1 MTEQTYKMLLK
12 DLISKN
18 KILLDLLKDLPDKI
32 LNQKVNGISE
42 NSKNVKRD
50 YIFVAIIGNQFDG
63 SDFIDEAIQNG
74 AFLVIANKS
83 DDKTV
88 VSTNKISTR
97 LVYTELLASFYDK
110 QPNEIIGVTGTNGKT
125 STVEFC
131 RQLWVQAGWK
141 AASMGT
147 LGTKI
152 ENSLNKNFLKPP
164 RKNLTSY
171 DPDELYKELF
181 SLENQE
187 ISHLALEASSHG
199 IDQFRLDSVKFT
211 GAVFTNLSHDHLDY
225 HKNIENYFHCKK
237 RLFTEIIKN
246 NSAVAINIDDN
257 FGKRLFNEI
266 KNNRHIIVTFGK
278 SSDADVKINS
288 IKQNNQNID
297 LVLEHKNE
305 IYSSTI
311 GMIGEFQSYNVV
323 AAASICIALG
333 IDANLIFK
341 SISYLKPARGRME
354 MIPATHNSSMIV
366 IDYAH
371 TPEALRCVLNSI
383 REIAKEK
390 LITLFGCG
398 GDRDKEKRKSMG
410 ELANEFSDLVIITDD
425 NPRSESPSNI
435 RKDILEGCPSAKV
448 IPDRNKAINYA
459 ISKLQKNDF
468 LLIAGKGH
476 ESSQTIGIETLP
488 FDDYTVAKEAIKNID
503 KSRKAD

>member
-1 MTEQTYKMLLK
+1 MLLK

-18 KILLDLLKDLPDKI
+18 KILFDLLKNVPEKI
-32 LNQKVNGISE
+32 LNHNVNGISG
-42 NSKNVKRD
+42 NSKNVKND
-50 YIFVAIIGNQFDG
+50 YVFVAIKGIQFNG
-63 SDFIDEAIQNG
+63 SDFINEAKENG
-74 AFLVIANKS
+74 AFLIITDKS
-83 DDKTV
+83 EDKTV
-88 VSTNKISTR
+88 ISTNEISTR
-97 LVYTELLASFYDK
+97 LVYTILLASFYNK
-110 QPNEIIGVTGTNGKT
+110 QPKEIIGVTGTNGKT

-147 LGTKI
+147 LGIKI
-152 ENSLNKNFLKPP
+152 ENGLNKSFLKSP
-164 RKNLTSY
+164 KQNLTTF
-171 DPDELYKELF
+171 DPGELYKELC
-181 SLENQE
+181 SLEHQE

-199 IDQFRLDSVKFT
+199 LDQFRLDSVKFT
-211 GAVFTNLSHDHLDY
+211 GAIFTNLSHDHLDY

-237 RLFTEIIKN
+237 RLFTEILQKN
-246 NSAVAINIDDN
+246 SSIAINIDDD

-266 KNNRHIIVTFGK
+266 KNNRHIVVTFGK
-278 SSDADVKINS
+278 SSDADVKIIS
-288 IKQNNQNID
+288 KKQNDQNID
-297 LVLEHKNE
+297 LVLGYKNK
-305 IYSSTI
+305 IYNSTI
-311 GMIGEFQSYNVV
+311 GMIGEFQLYNVV

-333 IDANLIFK
+333 IDENLIFK

-354 MIPATHNSSMIV
+354 IISSTHNNSMII

-371 TPEALRCVLNSI
+371 TPDALRYVLNSI

-390 LITLFGCG
+390 IITLFGCG

-410 ELANEFSDLVIITDD
+410 ELAKEFSDLVIVTDD

-435 RKDILEGCPSAKV
+435 RKDILKGCPNAKE

-476 ESSQTIGIETLP
+476 ETSQTIGMETLP
-488 FDDYTVAKEAIKNID
+488 FDDYTVAKETIKNIE
-503 KSRKAD
+503 KSREAD

>member
-1 MTEQTYKMLLK
+1 MLLK

-18 KILLDLLKDLPDKI
+18 KILFDLLKNVPEKI
-32 LNQKVNGISE
+32 LNHNVNGISG
-42 NSKNVKRD
+42 NSKNVKND
-50 YIFVAIIGNQFDG
+50 YVFVAIKGIQFNG
-63 SDFIDEAIQNG
+63 SDFINEAKENG
-74 AFLVIANKS
+74 AFLIITDKS
-83 DDKTV
+83 EDKTV
-88 VSTNKISTR
+88 ISTNEISTR
-97 LVYTELLASFYDK
+97 LVYTILLASFYNK
-110 QPNEIIGVTGTNGKT
+110 QPKEIIGVTGTNGKT

-147 LGTKI
+147 LGIKI
-152 ENSLNKNFLKPP
+152 ENGLNKSFLKSP
-164 RKNLTSY
+164 KQNLTTF
-171 DPDELYKELF
+171 DPGELYKELC
-181 SLENQE
+181 SLEHQE

-199 IDQFRLDSVKFT
+199 LDQFRLDSVKFT
-211 GAVFTNLSHDHLDY
+211 GAIFTNLSHDHLDY

-237 RLFTEIIKN
+237 RLFTEILQKN
-246 NSAVAINIDDN
+246 SSIAINIDDD

-278 SSDADVKINS
+278 SSDADVKIIS
-288 IKQNNQNID
+288 IKQNDQNID
-297 LVLEHKNE
+297 LVLGYKNK
-305 IYSSTI
+305 IYNSTI
-311 GMIGEFQSYNVV
+311 GMIGEFQLYNVV

-333 IDANLIFK
+333 IDENLIFK

-354 MIPATHNSSMIV
+354 IISSTHNNSMII

-371 TPEALRCVLNSI
+371 TPDALRYVLNSI

-390 LITLFGCG
+390 IITLFGCG

-410 ELANEFSDLVIITDD
+410 ELAKEFSDLVIVTDD

-435 RKDILEGCPSAKV
+435 RKDILKGCPNAKE

-476 ESSQTIGIETLP
+476 ETSQTIGMETLP
-488 FDDYTVAKEAIKNID
+488 FDDYTVAKETIKNIE
-503 KSRKAD
+503 KSREAD

>member
-1 MTEQTYKMLLK
+1 MLLK

-18 KILLDLLKDLPDKI
+18 KILFDLLKNVPEKI
-32 LNQKVNGISE
+32 LNHNVNGISG
-42 NSKNVKRD
+42 NSKNVKND
-50 YIFVAIIGNQFDG
+50 YVFVAIKGIQFNG
-63 SDFIDEAIQNG
+63 SDFINEAKENG
-74 AFLVIANKS
+74 AFLIITDKS
-83 DDKTV
+83 EDKTV
-88 VSTNKISTR
+88 ISTNEISTR
-97 LVYTELLASFYDK
+97 LVYTILLASFYNK
-110 QPNEIIGVTGTNGKT
+110 QPKEIIGVTGTNGKT

-141 AASMGT
+141 SASMGT
-147 LGTKI
+147 LGIKI
-152 ENSLNKNFLKPP
+152 ENGLNKSFLKSP
-164 RKNLTSY
+164 KQNLTTF
-171 DPDELYKELF
+171 DPGELYKELC
-181 SLENQE
+181 SLEHQE

-199 IDQFRLDSVKFT
+199 LDQFRLDSVKFT
-211 GAVFTNLSHDHLDY
+211 GAIFTNLSHDHLDY

-237 RLFTEIIKN
+237 RLFTEILQKN
-246 NSAVAINIDDN
+246 SSIAINIDDD

-278 SSDADVKINS
+278 SSDADVKIIS
-288 IKQNNQNID
+288 IKQNDQNID
-297 LVLEHKNE
+297 LVLGYKNK
-305 IYSSTI
+305 IYNSTI
-311 GMIGEFQSYNVV
+311 GMIGEFQLYNVV

-333 IDANLIFK
+333 IDENLIFK

-354 MIPATHNSSMIV
+354 IISSTYNNSMII

-371 TPEALRCVLNSI
+371 TPDALRYVLNSI

-390 LITLFGCG
+390 IITLFGCG

-410 ELANEFSDLVIITDD
+410 ELAKEFSDLVIVTDD

-435 RKDILEGCPSAKV
+435 RKDILKGCPNAKE

-476 ESSQTIGIETLP
+476 ETSQTIGMETLP
-488 FDDYTVAKEAIKNID
+488 FDDYTVAKETIKNIE
-503 KSRKAD
+503 KSREAD